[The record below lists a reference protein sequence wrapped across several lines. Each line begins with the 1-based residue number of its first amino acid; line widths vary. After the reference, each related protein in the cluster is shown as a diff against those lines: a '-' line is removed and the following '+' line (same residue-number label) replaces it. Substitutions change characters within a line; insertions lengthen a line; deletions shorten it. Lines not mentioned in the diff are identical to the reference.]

1 MPFTVPP
8 IPASIR
14 RAIPAS
20 GNNLILDPMYRS
32 AAVSRCC
39 EAWRIVY
46 KDERAKGTPGVS
58 CYLRANEAYRYAM
71 PPLTTAKNIR
81 DYIACIAHGMMAR
94 TIDMIVAPH
103 LIAAARVACRAR
115 QCDIAAKKEASKRTG
130 KNAKTRPR
138 RGSASENTAEND

>member
-1 MPFTVPP
+1 MPLTVPP
-8 IPASIR
+8 IPASIQ

-20 GNNLILDPMYRS
+20 GDNLILDPTYHS
-32 AAVSRCC
+32 AAVARCC

-103 LIAAARVACRAR
+103 LIATARVACRAR
-115 QCDIAAKKEASKRTG
+115 QCDLAAKKEASKRTG
-130 KNAKTRPR
+130 KTAKPRPQ
-138 RGSASENTAEND
+138 RGSEGHSTLENE

>member
-1 MPFTVPP
+1 MSLVVPS
-8 IPASIR
+8 IPASIQ

-20 GNNLILDPMYRS
+20 GDNLILDPLYHS
-32 AAVSRCC
+32 AAVARCC

-115 QCDIAAKKEASKRTG
+115 LCDIAAKKEASKRAG
-130 KNAKTRPR
+130 KTAKTAPSAAPR
-138 RGSASENTAEND
+138 AIVPVEND